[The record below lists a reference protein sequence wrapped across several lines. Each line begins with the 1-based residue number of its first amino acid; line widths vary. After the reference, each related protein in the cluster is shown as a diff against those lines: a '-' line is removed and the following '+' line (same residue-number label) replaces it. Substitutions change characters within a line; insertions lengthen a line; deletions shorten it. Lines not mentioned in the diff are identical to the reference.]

1 MDWSAKLATVL
12 NYQYKDSEALA
23 ATVHNPFVV
32 LMVFFFCTTRIC
44 GSVNKHVRVIRL
56 CIPTYVHT
64 NIRTYIHTYV
74 HMYAHTSVYVCVYL
88 YIYISIYIHNVHI
101 HIYTHVYLRVCLY
114 TYFHVIGAPEVLI
127 EIGARQ
133 SCVHV
138 QLRSL
143 HAID

>member
-74 HMYAHTSVYVCVYL
+74 YMYAHTSVYVCVYL
-88 YIYISIYIHNVHI
+88 YICIYIHSYTYI
-101 HIYTHVYLRVCLY
+101 MYIFIYTHMYIYACVYIHI
-114 TYFHVIGAPEVLI
+114 FM
-127 EIGARQ
+127 
-133 SCVHV
+133 
-138 QLRSL
+138 
-143 HAID
+143 